1 MARKRDESGD
11 IDTMFEKQQRRLN
24 RKRLLQS
31 ILGIAV
37 LVAAY
42 LALQLTPYRDL
53 PREVFDST
61 LEFVTGVFS
70 GGPSEPDA
78 KYW

>member
-1 MARKRDESGD
+1 V
-11 IDTMFEKQQRRLN
+11 
-24 RKRLLQS
+24 
-31 ILGIAV
+31 GIAV

-53 PREVFDST
+53 PRDILSRAA
-61 LEFVTGVFS
+61 EFVTGFFS
-70 GGPSEPDA
+70 SGPSEPDP